1 MLRRLIEMTAIS
13 VWWLLFLCETTRGF
27 APISV
32 LRSSGCCHDFIP
44 THLHGRSSRNSRH
57 GGDNGS
63 GAVSK
68 NNGNSNIN
76 SNNSNEDFTP
86 ETMEAQLE
94 KKWASTPLLHNME
107 EEAPSLPSMML
118 DTTIQSLTPDEPFT
132 APMVIDKSNVETTSF
147 NSAAPPMQSL
157 LSFPQMTN
165 TMSNSNSASPVTSSS
180 STKTT
185 TMATASVA
193 TLTMATVVS
202 ESTNASPQLQQ
213 TTPPTLPTEYPP
225 PLQLPG
231 SNSASWSTL
240 LLNFLDD
247 VEPLGSFCTAG
258 IIESMPFPYPIVTVE
273 GVGRLSFPI
282 MEVAVKPI
290 KAVATLSSYNKV
302 TEADPAKVKLGGGA
316 AWDECLQ
323 AIVVQACRELG
334 FSSERIADLGI
345 YAYFYKLLLYDSGG
359 YATTQ
364 RDTPKQD
371 GQFGTLV
378 IQLPSK
384 FASGPLT
391 IRQNGQAR
399 VVDIAAQAEDKFQYI
414 ASYTDCEHSLATV
427 TSGNRLCLVFN
438 LVATR
443 PVRTGMPVKFSRG
456 LSLPKNSASSNGGL
470 PFVHPSIT
478 IERVPN
484 LSLPASSLSMDGS
497 APFVVRMNGGDEWDT
512 CLHRIV
518 HQACRLLG
526 FTDERFENLGIRA
539 DLKQMLLY
547 QNWEQIAASQS
558 GGGNKD
564 ASSASGLFGKLVV
577 QVPSKSSEG
586 EVTVEHQGLSK
597 RFKLLSTDR
606 VAPSI
611 DLPLVMVFDLV
622 RPSRTQIPA
631 HSHNLFTEAQL
642 QALVAEWRNQ
652 PVGNRLGY
660 QLGYQYKPG
669 NFDIAALKGHDSVV
683 FQTVTSAKTP
693 TGAPL
698 FDVHLLLMERY
709 IKKSVDKLVEDDTR
723 ARKVL
728 DANGRPVDPQ
738 GWTMF
743 QRSDGWL
750 VNKEEFC
757 GLDENLDGTG
767 ECQDDEGNP
776 IGENHK
782 MFHGI
787 NEERIEL
794 DWDNAASS
802 KEQWYYAA
810 AIVVSPAAVEAL

>member
-1 MLRRLIEMTAIS
+1 
-13 VWWLLFLCETTRGF
+13 
-27 APISV
+27 
-32 LRSSGCCHDFIP
+32 
-44 THLHGRSSRNSRH
+44 
-57 GGDNGS
+57 
-63 GAVSK
+63 
-68 NNGNSNIN
+68 
-76 SNNSNEDFTP
+76 
-86 ETMEAQLE
+86 
-94 KKWASTPLLHNME
+94 
-107 EEAPSLPSMML
+107 
-118 DTTIQSLTPDEPFT
+118 
-132 APMVIDKSNVETTSF
+132 
-147 NSAAPPMQSL
+147 
-157 LSFPQMTN
+157 
-165 TMSNSNSASPVTSSS
+165 
-180 STKTT
+180 
-185 TMATASVA
+185 
-193 TLTMATVVS
+193 
-202 ESTNASPQLQQ
+202 
-213 TTPPTLPTEYPP
+213 
-225 PLQLPG
+225 
-231 SNSASWSTL
+231 
-240 LLNFLDD
+240 
-247 VEPLGSFCTAG
+247 
-258 IIESMPFPYPIVTVE
+258 MPFPYPIVTVE

-334 FSSERIADLGI
+334 FSTERIVDLGI

-364 RDTPKQD
+364 RDTPKQE

-378 IQLPSK
+378 MQLPSQ

-391 IRQNGQAR
+391 IRHDGQAR
-399 VVDIAAQAEDKFQYI
+399 VVDIASQAEDKFQYI

-443 PVRTGMPVKFSRG
+443 PGWSTTSTGGSGSRPVQYSRS
-456 LSLPKNSASSNGGL
+456 LSLPKNAGGSNGGSL

-478 IERVPN
+478 IERVAASPN
-484 LSLPASSLSMDGS
+484 LALSPMNAL
-497 APFVVRMNGGDEWDT
+497 APSFAVRMNGGDEWDA

-539 DLKQMLLY
+539 DLKQLLLY
-547 QNWEQIAASQS
+547 QNWEQIAASSS
-558 GGGNKD
+558 GGGSGSSND
-564 ASSASGLFGKLVV
+564 ANAASGLFGKLVV

-642 QALVAEWRNQ
+642 QALVSEWKQQ
-652 PVGNRLGY
+652 PVGTRLGY

-669 NFDIAALKGHDSVV
+669 NFDIATLKGHDSIV
-683 FQTVTSAKTP
+683 FQTVTQAKTP

-709 IKKSVDKLVEDDTR
+709 IKKSVDKMVEDDTR

-728 DANGRPVDPQ
+728 DANGRLVDPQ

-750 VNKEEFC
+750 VNQEEFC

-767 ECQDDEGNP
+767 DCQDDEGNP

-794 DWDNAASS
+794 DWDNAANS

-810 AIVVSPAAVEAL
+810 AIVVSPTESA